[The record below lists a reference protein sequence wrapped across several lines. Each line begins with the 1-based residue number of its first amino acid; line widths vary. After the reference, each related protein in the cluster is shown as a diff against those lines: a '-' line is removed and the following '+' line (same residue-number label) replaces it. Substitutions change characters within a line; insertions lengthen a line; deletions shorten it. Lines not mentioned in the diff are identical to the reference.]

1 MEWTGK
7 VIREEM
13 ARLDG
18 ITGLRGREVP
28 ICFFYKKSGLEAGF
42 MMDEGQPVAF
52 LFNKCIYDSRK
63 YEDRLLMAVV
73 RHEYAHYMDLMRS
86 GPTEVVHGEGW
97 EACCRA
103 VGAITR
109 EEQVIMF
116 CLQNNPKP
124 TAEDLRKP
132 ERLVRL
138 IRKHPYFSRKAATA

>member
-28 ICFFYKKSGLEAGF
+28 IYFFYKKSGPEAGF
-42 MMDEGQPVAF
+42 MLDGDRPVAF

-63 YEDRLLMAVV
+63 CEDRLLMYIV
-73 RHEYAHYMDLMRS
+73 RHEYAHYMDLMVN
-86 GPTEVVHGEGW
+86 GPTEDVHGENW
-97 EACCRA
+97 AACCRV
-103 VGAITR
+103 VGALTR
-109 EEQVIMF
+109 EEQVLMF
-116 CLQNNPKP
+116 YLQNHPNP
-124 TAEDLRKP
+124 TAEDLQKP

-138 IRKHPYFSRKAATA
+138 VRRHPYFINKAAKF